1 MTWNDFL
8 FDKKIDQLS
17 QPLTPPTR
25 NNTNSNSLTED
36 TSISS
41 SDIPL
46 KYTPDIPLPLY
57 YQIPSKNRNIIFLLM
72 VLLSIISVP

>member
-1 MTWNDFL
+1 MTSNDFL

-46 KYTPDIPLPLY
+46 KYTPDIPLPLFQEQEY
-57 YQIPSKNRNIIFLLM
+57 NLPSYGSPFHYFRNG
-72 VLLSIISVP
+72 